1 MNHITGFGT
10 STSTS
15 TGLGLSALIIEPHPG
30 MRASLH
36 NMLNLCGVT
45 RIEDASSAGQ
55 AVRMLS
61 TKTYDIVLCEYSLDG
76 GQDGQQMLED
86 LRHHRLI
93 QPATLFFMVT
103 GEGQFNKVVSAAELQ
118 PNDYILKP
126 FTADNML
133 ERIARALDKRNA
145 LSGIRQLVALG
156 DQRAAIGA
164 CLEGE
169 QQQPRYAADFQR
181 LRAELHVELGEPEL
195 AEPIYAELYASKH
208 IHWARLG
215 QAKCMFLRGAHEE
228 SQALLAALVDQNK
241 RFLDAYDWL
250 ARTHEV
256 GSDWS
261 SAQAVLS
268 QAVELS
274 PHAVR
279 RLRKL
284 GEVALEAGDL
294 DAAEQAW
301 KQVVSKARF
310 SEFRDPEDHARLVST
325 LVRKG
330 DPVQAAAVIRDLDK
344 SLAGQRNTAVCS
356 AISSAMLHEYTGN
369 QERLEQ
375 SIHFALAGCR
385 RAAGLSNELRL
396 ELARTC
402 LEGGK
407 PEQAAEVLRGVMRN
421 AGSPAAMAKA
431 MRVLEDAGQG
441 ELAQQLAAESRQE
454 VVDMVAVGAARAKEG
469 DFRGAVEL
477 MMEAVAKLPE
487 NGQVV
492 FNAAVAVLKCLENT
506 GWDEMLGQDALNLI
520 ATVRRLDPVNPKLT
534 ALSAL
539 HLDILKKYNIRAGRL
554 TAI

>member
-1 MNHITGFGT
+1 MNHF
-10 STSTS
+10 
-15 TGLGLSALIIEPHPG
+15 TGLSTALSALIIEPHPG

-45 RIEDASSAGQ
+45 RIADASSAGQ
-55 AVRMLS
+55 AVRLLS
-61 TKTYDIVLCEYSLDG
+61 CKSYDIVLCEYSLDG

-118 PNDYILKP
+118 PSDYILKP

-133 ERIARALDKRNA
+133 ERITRALDKRSA

-156 DQRAAIGA
+156 DQRAAIAA
-164 CLEGE
+164 CQQGE
-169 QQQPRYAADFQR
+169 QAQPRYAADFQR

-195 AEPIYAELYASKH
+195 AEPIYAELYASKN

-215 QAKCMFLRGAHEE
+215 QAKCLFLRGAHEQ
-228 SQALLAALVDQNK
+228 SQAMLAALVDQNK

-250 ARTHEV
+250 ARTYEV

-261 SAQAVLS
+261 RAQAVLS
-268 QAVELS
+268 EAVALS

-279 RLRKL
+279 RLRRL

-310 SEFRDPEDHARLVST
+310 SEFRDPEDHARLVSA
-325 LVRKG
+325 LLRKG
-330 DPVQAAAVIRDLDK
+330 DPVQAAAAIRDLDK

-369 QERLEQ
+369 AARLEE
-375 SIHFALAGCR
+375 SIHFALAGVR
-385 RAAGLSNELRL
+385 RATGLSSDLRL

-402 LEGGK
+402 LEGGQ

-421 AGSPAAMAKA
+421 AGSAAAMAKA

-469 DFRGAVEL
+469 DYRGAVEL

-506 GWDEMLGQDALNLI
+506 GWDK
-520 ATVRRLDPVNPKLT
+520 RW
-534 ALSAL
+534 
-539 HLDILKKYNIRAGRL
+539 GR
-554 TAI
+554 TR